1 MGARSHQ
8 REESIGHGQD
18 LSTTC
23 RSSLLSVHGAGGYAK
38 TISKKM
44 MSETSKNSPNL
55 ALEEKY
61 FNMQEQMEGVTSR
74 LERAEHD
81 LDYERAMRDD
91 IIEAEVARRMAE
103 AERRIRQSVEA
114 EYADERA
121 AIDKEKQAVEQQR
134 EDMQKSFELMT
145 QQLQADVDAQIR
157 KAKEEDLYKLL
168 PEFWEDIN

>member
-1 MGARSHQ
+1 MY
-8 REESIGHGQD
+8 
-18 LSTTC
+18 
-23 RSSLLSVHGAGGYAK
+23 GAGGYAK

-44 MSETSKNSPNL
+44 ISETSKNSPNL

-145 QQLQADVDAQIR
+145 QQLQADVDAQIEVR
-157 KAKEEDLYKLL
+157 KFVNHMPFCASFNSPVFIYSMIARLAPRVDGLL
-168 PEFWEDIN
+168 PP

>member
-1 MGARSHQ
+1 
-8 REESIGHGQD
+8 
-18 LSTTC
+18 
-23 RSSLLSVHGAGGYAK
+23 
-38 TISKKM
+38 
-44 MSETSKNSPNL
+44 
-55 ALEEKY
+55 
-61 FNMQEQMEGVTSR
+61 MQEQMEGVTSR